1 MWSDALPFINRNRLR
16 EMNSL
21 PKVKEIFGQV
31 VELGFGTSI
40 FLTTKYSYNA
50 SIVSKPQARDEAFT
64 FLSFNMVFQHPFQ
77 KRRLETYI
85 PHFLFH
91 EPEGSYMHSSNLQS
105 SVVSANFSA
114 GTSVGYL
121 ASLSIQRP
129 SHGTTAWWC
138 WVGWAETAEAA
149 VIQFEHQHK

>member
-64 FLSFNMVFQHPFQ
+64 FLSFNMVFQHPF
-77 KRRLETYI
+77 
-85 PHFLFH
+85 
-91 EPEGSYMHSSNLQS
+91 
-105 SVVSANFSA
+105 
-114 GTSVGYL
+114 
-121 ASLSIQRP
+121 
-129 SHGTTAWWC
+129 
-138 WVGWAETAEAA
+138 
-149 VIQFEHQHK
+149 